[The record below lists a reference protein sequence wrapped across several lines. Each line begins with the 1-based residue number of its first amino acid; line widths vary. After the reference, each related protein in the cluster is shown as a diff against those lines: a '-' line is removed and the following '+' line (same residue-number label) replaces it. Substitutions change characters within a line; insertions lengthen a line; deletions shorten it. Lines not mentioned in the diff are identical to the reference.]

1 MFKEVNFPEKEQ
13 KLEQHRFGTE
23 LNTKK
28 ILDQKNKQGA
38 FGDFRLFFIILRF
51 FLNLS

>member
-13 KLEQHRFGTE
+13 KLEQNRFGTE

-38 FGDFRLFFIILRF
+38 CGDFHL
-51 FLNLS
+51 LNLILK